1 MSRFR
6 ELALVVLVLVAG
18 NAVHAQEARYPGIG
32 RAATTKEVA
41 AWDID
46 VRPDFKGLPAGSGS
60 VAKGQE
66 VWEGKCAS
74 CHGVFGESNSVFN
87 PLIGGTT
94 KDDVLTGRVA
104 RLNDRAYPGRTTMM
118 KLSQLSTLWDYI
130 NRAMPWNAPKSLSAD
145 EVYAVT
151 AYMLNLADVVDDRF
165 VLSDANIR
173 QVQER
178 LPNRKGMTTA
188 HALWGGTELGG
199 TRAPDVKAALCM
211 KDCGDA
217 KVTSQLPDHAR
228 DAHGNL
234 AEQNRLVG
242 AQHGLDT
249 RPATVAAARA
259 AGAPGA
265 PAPVAASAL
274 VQKNNC
280 FACHSADARLV
291 GPSWQD
297 IAKRHAG
304 KSDYLAGKI
313 LSGGSGTWG
322 AIPMPPQQIAE
333 AEARAIA
340 NWLAGGAP
348 R

>member
-6 ELALVVLVLVAG
+6 ELALVFVLVAG
-18 NAVHAQEARYPGIG
+18 SAAHAQEARFPGIG
-32 RAATTKEVA
+32 RAATPKEVA

-74 CHGVFGESNSVFN
+74 CHGVFGESNTVFN

-94 KDDVLTGRVA
+94 KDDVLTGHVA

-151 AYMLNLADVVDDRF
+151 AYMLNLAEVVDDQF

-173 QVQER
+173 QAQER
-178 LPNRKGMTTA
+178 LPNRKGMSTA
-188 HALWGGTELGG
+188 HALWPGAELGAA
-199 TRAPDVKAALCM
+199 RAPDVKAAPCM
-211 KDCGDA
+211 KDCVTEA
-217 KVTSQLPDHAR
+217 RITSQLPDHAR

-242 AQHGLDT
+242 AQHGVDT
-249 RPATVAAARA
+249 RPATLAAARS
-259 AGAPGA
+259 AGAPAA
-265 PAPVAASAL
+265 PAPLAASGL

-280 FACHSADARLV
+280 FACHAADSKLV

-297 IAKRHAG
+297 IAKRHTG
-304 KSDYLAGKI
+304 KADYLTGKI
-313 LSGGSGTWG
+313 QSGGSGTWG
-322 AIPMPPQQIAE
+322 PIPMPPQAIAE
-333 AEARAIA
+333 TEARAIA
-340 NWLAGGAP
+340 KWLAAGAQ